1 MEGLTGNIIWLASY
15 PKSGNTWFRVFYTNL
30 VRDLDTP
37 VSVNELEP
45 RLIASSRTQFDDY
58 TGVES
63 SNLCPD
69 EIERLRPLVYE
80 TISRVEGNGEKPIYM
95 KIHDAF
101 TRTGDGCPLVSP
113 QATRGAIY
121 FLRNPLDV
129 AVSFAHHISCDID
142 TIIGKMAA
150 DSHCLNDR
158 TDRIGNQFRQRLLSW
173 SNHVTGWVDGLGARL
188 HLMRYEDMLR
198 APLESFAAAVRFA
211 RLPDEPDRIQK
222 ALRFSDIRELQ
233 RQEQTHGFR
242 EKSQRAKSFFR
253 KGKTGS
259 WREVLTDRQ
268 AQRIIHDH
276 RIAMKRFGYLDD
288 HDEPLF

>member
-1 MEGLTGNIIWLASY
+1 MEGCAGNIIWLASY

-45 RLIASSRTQFDDY
+45 RLIAASRTHFDDY

-63 SNLCPD
+63 SDLSRD
-69 EIERLRPLVYE
+69 EIERLRPRVYE
-80 TISRVEGNGEKPIYM
+80 IISRVEGTDENPIFM

-101 TRTGDGCPLVSP
+101 TRTGDGRPLVSP
-113 QATRGAIY
+113 QATQGAIY

-129 AVSFAHHISCDID
+129 AVSFAHHSACDID
-142 TIIGKMAA
+142 TIIGRMA
-150 DSHCLNDR
+150 DESSCLNDR
-158 TDRIGNQFRQRLLSW
+158 PDRIGNQFRQRLLSW

-188 HLMRYEDMLR
+188 HLMRYEDMVR
-198 APLESFAAAVRFA
+198 APLDTFTSAVRFA
-211 RLPDEPDRIQK
+211 RLPDEPARIQK

-233 RQEQTHGFR
+233 RQEQAHGFK
-242 EKSQRAKSFFR
+242 EKSQLAKSFFR

-268 AQRIIHDH
+268 AQRIIDDH
-276 RIAMKRFGYLDD
+276 RIVMKRFGYLNDQ
-288 HDEPLF
+288 DEPVY